1 MTENA
6 LRKKQ
11 YECQGVIIS
20 HNETIAEPTDPD
32 TVHHR
37 KYSGANIS
45 HGETIE
51 EVPEYIPKKKYM
63 WTTIVDFFKQK
74 QRFGRHPFMIPSNM

>member
-1 MTENA
+1 MTSNMIENA

-11 YECQGVIIS
+11 YECQ
-20 HNETIAEPTDPD
+20 E
-32 TVHHR
+32 
-37 KYSGANIS
+37 ANIS
-45 HGETIE
+45 HGEPIE

-74 QRFGRHPFMIPSNM
+74 QRFGRHPFIYTPNL